1 MKGDVMKQPP
11 SSKKKIAA
19 TQSREAPPESAYTPH
34 SEVNEGNYLGITI
47 KDVKGALGN
56 VKHGFDYLAARNL
69 IHYFHYRL
77 KDGCLFD
84 NVQLRP
90 TERAFVDYVEYAF
103 ARMVEQKKSPE
114 VAFGLA
120 PGRGEHQRESTVER
134 DVVAAAYVT
143 LLMRNNWKWEDAKG
157 EAANFLFHDGK
168 GEKAVEKAYAD
179 HKEVFA
185 WMPNESLMDLL
196 PTDIPTIKSR

>member
-1 MKGDVMKQPP
+1 MKGDVMKPP
-11 SSKKKIAA
+11 PSKKKSTV
-19 TQSREAPPESAYTPH
+19 TQSEDNF
-34 SEVNEGNYLGITI
+34 EVNEDNYLDITI
-47 KDVKGALGN
+47 QDVKGAVN
-56 VKHGFDYLAARNL
+56 SVKCDFDEMAARNL
-69 IHYFHYRL
+69 IRYFHYRL
-77 KDGCLFD
+77 KNGCLFND
-84 NVQLRP
+84 VRLKP
-90 TERAFVDYVEYAF
+90 KERAFVDYIEHAF

-143 LLMRNNWKWEDAKG
+143 LLMRNNWKWGDAKG

-179 HKEVFA
+179 HKEVFT
-185 WMPNESLMDLL
+185 WMPNKSLMDLL